1 MSGCVATTGCV
12 PAPNAWALRCG
23 CGFLLYG
30 GGGGGE
36 SRTDVAFSTGLGPS
50 LAALHLK
57 EEVCICVCVC
67 VCAYVWRAGGA
78 CCANLFS
85 LVFTR
90 PLQTCND
97 MHVNC
102 WSRERIAVCS
112 HQVSGCTEPTPALSR
127 YLFHSTLHSAS
138 DWLTTFIIDLFITFL
153 INQSVVLPLKW
164 WWMPQMSQRYRIY
177 SHRGTKKPENIH
189 NI

>member
-1 MSGCVATTGCV
+1 MSTKVRLWLFALWRWRRRGEQNRCSLQYWFRPKSGC
-12 PAPNAWALRCG
+12 
-23 CGFLLYG
+23 
-30 GGGGGE
+30 
-36 SRTDVAFSTGLGPS
+36 STSERGSVYLC
-50 LAALHLK
+50 A
-57 EEVCICVCVC
+57 CVCVC
-67 VCAYVWRAGGA
+67 VGGGGA

-127 YLFHSTLHSAS
+127 YLFHSKLHSYTLA
-138 DWLTTFIIDLFITFL
+138 LCTLNHL
-153 INQSVVLPLKW
+153 VVLPLKCRE
-164 WWMPQMSQRYRIY
+164 MVIIASNVPKIFSLL
-177 SHRGTKKPENIH
+177 S
-189 NI
+189 

>member
-1 MSGCVATTGCV
+1 MCAGAKCVSTKVWLWLLALRRWRRRGEQNRCSLQYWFRPKSGCSTSE
-12 PAPNAWALRCG
+12 R
-23 CGFLLYG
+23 
-30 GGGGGE
+30 E
-36 SRTDVAFSTGLGPS
+36 SVYL
-50 LAALHLK
+50 
-57 EEVCICVCVC
+57 CVCVC

-164 WWMPQMSQRYRIY
+164 
-177 SHRGTKKPENIH
+177 
-189 NI
+189 